1 MKATRKISSLDST
14 IGLRSQVRAWEYA
27 AKGHFFVQGP
37 SSRAITLSCLCNFNS
52 VWLLLFLVGNE
63 QPPLEACS
71 RSWPHSKETFPVV
84 LSEPPPVQLYAIPA
98 HPVTGSQVKIA
109 PSSALPSS
117 ESCRK
122 QRSPPGLLFSG
133 PGNASALSL
142 SPEHTPSSL
151 VKSFVSLLLAA
162 RAHQWPVLNLLL
174 PVTCC
179 YLSPN
184 LYLCLSLVYCWFNT
198 WHFPMLNFM
207 PLLIAYF
214 SDLSRFSCKASHP
227 SREPPALP
235 N

>member
-1 MKATRKISSLDST
+1 M
-14 IGLRSQVRAWEYA
+14 
-27 AKGHFFVQGP
+27 QGP

-142 SPEHTPSSL
+142 SPEHSFQSHQELCFPPPGCQGTPMACVKL
-151 VKSFVSLLLAA
+151 VITCYLLL
-162 RAHQWPVLNLLL
+162 
-174 PVTCC
+174 
-179 YLSPN
+179 
-184 LYLCLSLVYCWFNT
+184 LV
-198 WHFPMLNFM
+198 
-207 PLLIAYF
+207 
-214 SDLSRFSCKASHP
+214 S
-227 SREPPALP
+227 
-235 N
+235 